1 MEGETWLVASLLY
14 GSGLRLMD
22 GCRLRVL
29 DIDFEMRQI
38 TVRNGKGA
46 KDRVTML
53 PSSLVEPLK
62 SHLQLVKLQHERDCE
77 QGCGQVYLPLALD
90 RKYRNAPAEWKWQ
103 YVFPANR
110 LSTDPR
116 SGDLRRHHIEEQKVQ
131 RAVPRQ
137 RRTPAYSR
145 K

>member
-1 MEGETWLVASLLY
+1 MKAGMSTQIVASKIAKPRSRFLIH
-14 GSGLRLMD
+14 RL
-22 GCRLRVL
+22 
-29 DIDFEMRQI
+29 
-38 TVRNGKGA
+38 
-46 KDRVTML
+46 TML
-53 PSSLVEPLK
+53 PGSLVEPLK

-77 QGCGQVYLPLALD
+77 QGCGQVYLPFALD
-90 RKYRNAPAEWKWQ
+90 RKHPNAPAEWKWQ

-131 RAVPRQ
+131 RAVPWQ